1 MTRRKFLYLLAVLSL
16 MPKRAGAD
24 WSSLKG
30 FCANAE
36 APAAVN
42 PLAPDWVNIELGAYS
57 GNLAWNYG
65 ATKVALNLNDVTDA
79 EIQQFL
85 PPAMQHPSF
94 DHWFI
99 LLNEPSEGMTVAQAA
114 QVANRQIDLV
124 TSLDQDAKFCL
135 SMATG
140 LHPLYKRNA
149 YGQQLWAAI
158 VKKRFV
164 KAFGATFYPYGGGPS
179 FHHFVLKTRN
189 WLDEAYPAR
198 EFWILEC
205 GQVTGQAPETLFSMD
220 VVEQEC
226 ENRVAR
232 WAWYAQQ
239 AIPNTPAA
247 GYDCLLDAAG
257 NRTALGQMF

>member
-1 MTRRKFLYLLAVLSL
+1 MTRRSFLAALLAVLV

-24 WSSLKG
+24 PSSLKG

-42 PLAPDWVNIELGAYS
+42 PLAPDWVNIELGAWS
-57 GNLAWNYG
+57 GNLAFDYG
-65 ATKVALNLNDVTDA
+65 ATKFALNVSNLSLT
-79 EIQQFL
+79 EIQQCL
-85 PPAMQHPSF
+85 PNALLHPSY

-99 LLNEPSEGMTVAQAA
+99 LLNEPSEGFAPQQAA
-114 QVANRQIDLV
+114 DIVNSQLDVITGIDPL
-124 TSLDQDAKFCL
+124 AKCCL
-135 SMATG
+135 SAGTG
-140 LHPLYKRNA
+140 LHPIYKANS
-149 YGQQLWAAI
+149 YLQQLFPLI
-158 VKKRFV
+158 VKKRFI
-164 KAFGATFYPYGGGPS
+164 KAFGATFYPYDGAPS
-179 FHHFVLKTRN
+179 FHKFVLKSRNYLDLNYATRD
-189 WLDEAYPAR
+189 L
-198 EFWILEC
+198 WILEC
-205 GQVTGQAPETLFSMD
+205 GQVIGQAPETLFSMD